1 MDEARHLID
10 RHAAAI
16 ARLCAAAHVRRLSL
30 FGSGTRPD
38 FDGDRSDL
46 DFLVEF
52 ETLPPK
58 DYAEAYFTLREG
70 LQALLG
76 KPIDLLTEPAL
87 ANPYL
92 RARVLQEARAVYAR

>member
-1 MDEARHLID
+1 MDEARQLIEH
-10 RHAAAI
+10 HAAAI
-16 ARLCAAAHVRRLSL
+16 ARLCDAAHVRRLAL

-38 FDGDRSDL
+38 FDAARSDL

-52 ETLPPK
+52 EALPPK

-70 LQALLG
+70 LQSLLA
-76 KPIDLLTEPAL
+76 KPVDLLTDASL

-92 RARVLQEARAVYAR
+92 RARVLEEARAVYAK